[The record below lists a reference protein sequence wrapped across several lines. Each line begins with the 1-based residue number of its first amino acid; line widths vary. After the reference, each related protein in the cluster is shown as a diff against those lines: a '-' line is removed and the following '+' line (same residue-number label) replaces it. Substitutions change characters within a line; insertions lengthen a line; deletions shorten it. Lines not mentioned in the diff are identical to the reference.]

1 MKQASTKIKTHIQ
14 NVNIMNNNIE
24 VGQVILRTM
33 LSIFGALA
41 LCYVLILGNM
51 VANIVQRKNLEKEAL
66 ALSNEVNNLE
76 LSYLSVSNSV
86 NLPLSISMGFK
97 EAKATFAVRKGLGV
111 NITSD
116 SLDNVKLANN
126 EI

>member
-1 MKQASTKIKTHIQ
+1 
-14 NVNIMNNNIE
+14 MNNNIE
-24 VGQVILRTM
+24 VEQVALRTM
-33 LSIFGALA
+33 LSIFGVLA

-66 ALSNEVNNLE
+66 TLSNEVSSLE

-86 NLPLSISMGFK
+86 NLPLSLSMGFT
-97 EAKATFAVRKGLGV
+97 EAKATFAVRKSLGV
-111 NITSD
+111 NITSE
-116 SLDNVKLANN
+116 SLDSIKLANN